1 MSAAKC
7 KKSCRV
13 CYWWKMLWYENIT
26 PSATP
31 KSSPLSSAVCRRPML
46 SCYVCHYRILVFC
59 FADLHRR
66 KIRSSQLRREPVDNA
81 RNSYWP
87 NKCLYRTT
95 RSKIHHKISWAGMQ
109 AQIVG
114 AVLTT
119 ISFFAFFYGG
129 MKTFSSLGTNSY
141 DIVPAGV
148 RRSKYV

>member
-13 CYWWKMLWYENIT
+13 CYWWKMLRYDNNA

-31 KSSPLSSAVCRRPML
+31 KSSILSSTVCRRPML
-46 SCYVCHYRILVFC
+46 GFYLCYYRILVFC

-66 KIRSSQLRREPVDNA
+66 KIRSSQLAREPVDNV
-81 RNSYWP
+81 RESYCP

-95 RSKIHHKISWAGMQ
+95 RSNIHHKRSWAGMW

-114 AVLTT
+114 EMLTT
-119 ISFFAFFYGG
+119 ISFFAFSYGEVE
-129 MKTFSSLGTNSY
+129 S
-141 DIVPAGV
+141 
-148 RRSKYV
+148 